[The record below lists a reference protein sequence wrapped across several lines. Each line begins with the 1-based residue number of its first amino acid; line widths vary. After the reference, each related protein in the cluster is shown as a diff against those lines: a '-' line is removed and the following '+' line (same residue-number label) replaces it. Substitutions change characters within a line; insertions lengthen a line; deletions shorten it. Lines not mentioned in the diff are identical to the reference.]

1 MTSSQPHY
9 LPRRELT
16 LFDTTS
22 IIVGIIIGS
31 GIYETVPRIAAAVNG
46 PSVFL
51 AAWLLGGLFALVGS
65 LCYAELAA
73 AWPEEGGDYVFLT
86 RAFGRPLGFL
96 FAWTAFWVIRP
107 GSVGA
112 MAFVFANY
120 AARLGLGG
128 TALAL
133 ASSAVAVL
141 TVVNALGVRSG
152 KWTQNLLTVAKLGG
166 LVSVVVVGLL
176 WPLSEQPAQAT
187 EASGA
192 SGSGRSSSDTSGGF
206 GLAMILVLYAYGG
219 WNDMSY
225 VGAEVRDPA
234 RNIWRAL
241 LLGAGTVTAAYLLV
255 NVSFLRALGFRGVQ
269 QAQAVA
275 ADVMRLALGRH
286 AERAISALVCISAL
300 GAINGMLL
308 TGARIYFALGRRHSL
323 FRPLGRWNS
332 RFEAPVVSL
341 VAQAVIT
348 LSVMAGF
355 AHAAGTDGFDRM
367 VRFGL
372 PAFWF
377 FLLLVSV
384 CVFRLRRV
392 APDQPRPVRVPAYPF
407 TPLLFAAG
415 TAYMLY
421 ASLAYAWATRSA
433 EAWWSIGLMLTG
445 ALLACLESRIE
456 NPGKTGPPQT

>member
-1 MTSSQPHY
+1 MTASSQHPS

-31 GIYETVPRIAAAVNG
+31 GIYEAVPRIAAAVDS
-46 PSVFL
+46 PQVFL
-51 AAWLLGGLFALVGS
+51 ATWLLGGLFALMGS

-86 RAFGRPLGFL
+86 RAFGRPVGFL

-112 MAFVFANY
+112 MAFVFAKY
-120 AARLGLGG
+120 AGRVGLGG
-128 TALAL
+128 PALFW

-141 TVVNALGVRSG
+141 TVVNVLGVRSG

-166 LVSVVVVGLL
+166 LAAVVAVGLL
-176 WPLSEQPAQAT
+176 WPCGGEQAAGLPGHVG
-187 EASGA
+187 EA
-192 SGSGRSSSDTSGGF
+192 GSNF

-225 VGAEVRDPA
+225 VGAEVRNPE
-234 RNIWRAL
+234 RNIFRAL
-241 LLGAGTVTAAYLLV
+241 LLGAGTVTAAYLMANLA
-255 NVSFLRALGFRGVQ
+255 FLQALGFRGVQ
-269 QAQAVA
+269 RAEAVA
-275 ADVMRLALGRH
+275 ADVVRLALGRH
-286 AERAISALVCISAL
+286 AERAISALICISAL

-308 TGARIYFALGRRHSL
+308 TGARIYFALGQRHAL
-323 FRPLGRWNS
+323 FRPLGRWNERLQS
-332 RFEAPVVSL
+332 PVASL
-341 VAQAVIT
+341 VAQAAVT

-355 AHAAGTDGFDRM
+355 AHAAGSDGFDRM

-377 FLLLVSV
+377 FLLLVSAS
-384 CVFRLRRV
+384 VFWLRRT
-392 APDQPRPVRVPAYPF
+392 APRQPRPVCVPAYPF

-421 ASLAYAWATRSA
+421 ASVAYAWATRSA
-433 EAWWSIGLMLTG
+433 EAWWSI
-445 ALLACLESRIE
+445 ALLLAGAVLACWEARPAGRDGNSRQASGAAE
-456 NPGKTGPPQT
+456 RPV

>member
-1 MTSSQPHY
+1 MTSSQPRH

-31 GIYETVPRIAAAVNG
+31 GIYETVPRIAAAVSG
-46 PSVFL
+46 PPVFL
-51 AAWLLGGLFALVGS
+51 ATWLLGGLFALVGS
-65 LCYAELAA
+65 LCYAELGA
-73 AWPEEGGDYVFLT
+73 AWPEEGGDYVYLT

-120 AARLGLGG
+120 AGRLGLGG

-141 TVVNALGVRSG
+141 TGVNALGVRSG
-152 KWTQNLLTVAKLGG
+152 KWTQNLLTIAKLGG
-166 LVSVVVVGLL
+166 LASVVVVGLL
-176 WPLSEQPAQAT
+176 WPLSQQPAHGA
-187 EASGA
+187 EAGTGT
-192 SGSGRSSSDTSGGF
+192 SGSF

-219 WNDMSY
+219 WNEMSY

-241 LLGAGTVTAAYLLV
+241 LLGAGTVTAVYLLV
-255 NVSFLRALGFRGVQ
+255 NVAFLRALGFRGVQ

-275 ADVMRLALGRH
+275 ADVMRLALGQH

-308 TGARIYFALGRRHSL
+308 TGARIYFALGRQHIL

-341 VAQAVIT
+341 VAQAAIT
-348 LSVMAGF
+348 LLVMAGF
-355 AHAAGTDGFDRM
+355 AHAGGTDGFDRM

-377 FLLLVSV
+377 FLLLVSL
-384 CVFRLRRV
+384 CMFRLRRV
-392 APDQPRPVRVPAYPF
+392 APEQPRPVRVPAYPF

-415 TAYMLY
+415 TAYMLF
-421 ASLAYAWATRSA
+421 ASLAHAWATRSS

-445 ALLACLESRIE
+445 ALLACLEGRIE
-456 NPGKTGPPQT
+456 NSGKAAPPQT

>member
-1 MTSSQPHY
+1 MTSSQPHHQ
-9 LPRRELT
+9 PRRELT

-31 GIYETVPRIAAAVNG
+31 GIYETVPRIAGAVSS
-46 PSVFL
+46 PPVFL
-51 AAWLLGGLFALVGS
+51 ATWLLGGLFAFVGS

-86 RAFGRPLGFL
+86 RAFGRPVGFL

-120 AARLGLGG
+120 AGRLGLGG
-128 TALAL
+128 TPLAL
-133 ASSAVAVL
+133 AASAVAVL

-152 KWTQNLLTVAKLGG
+152 KWTQNLLTIAKLGG
-166 LVSVVVVGLL
+166 LALVVVVGLL
-176 WPLSEQPAQAT
+176 WPLGAQPAQGAG
-187 EASGA
+187 ADSGTLSSGM
-192 SGSGRSSSDTSGGF
+192 SGSF

-225 VGAEVRDPA
+225 VGAEVREPA

-241 LLGAGTVTAAYLLV
+241 LLGAGIVTAAYLLV
-255 NVSFLRALGFRGVQ
+255 NLAFLRALGFRGVQ
-269 QAQAVA
+269 QAHAVA
-275 ADVMRLALGRH
+275 ADVMKLALGRH

-308 TGARIYFALGRRHSL
+308 TGARIYFALGQRHSL

-332 RFEAPVVSL
+332 RFEAPLVSL
-341 VAQAVIT
+341 VAQGAIT

-377 FLLLVSV
+377 FLLLVSI
-384 CVFRLRRV
+384 CVFRLRCV
-392 APDQPRPVRVPAYPF
+392 APEQPRPVRVPAYPI

-415 TAYMLY
+415 TGYMLY
-421 ASLAYAWATRSA
+421 ASLKYAWDTRSP

-445 ALLACLESRIE
+445 ALLACLETRIE
-456 NPGKTGPPQT
+456 NSSKTTPPQT

>member
-1 MTSSQPHY
+1 MTSSQPHHA

-31 GIYETVPRIAAAVNG
+31 GIYEAAPRIAGAVSS
-46 PSVFL
+46 PAVFL
-51 AAWLLGGLFALVGS
+51 ATWLVGGAFALVGS

-112 MAFVFANY
+112 MAFVFTNY
-120 AARLGLGG
+120 AGRLGLGG
-128 TALAL
+128 APIVL
-133 ASSAVAVL
+133 ASSAVTVL
-141 TVVNALGVRSG
+141 TLVNALGVRSG

-166 LVSVVVVGLL
+166 LSVVVVVGLL
-176 WPLSEQPAQAT
+176 FQGGHVAIRSLDSAERQA
-187 EASGA
+187 GN
-192 SGSGRSSSDTSGGF
+192 F

-225 VGAEVRDPA
+225 VGAEVRHPE

-241 LLGAGTVTAAYLLV
+241 VLGAGTVTAAYLLV
-255 NVSFLRALGFRGVQ
+255 NLAFLNALGFQGVQ

-308 TGARIYFALGRRHSL
+308 TGARIYYAMGQRHPL
-323 FRPLGRWNS
+323 FRPLGRWS
-332 RFEAPVVSL
+332 GRFQAPVVSL
-341 VAQAVIT
+341 VSQAVVT
-348 LSVMAGF
+348 LSVMVGF
-355 AHAAGTDGFDRM
+355 AHAAGRDGFDRM

-384 CVFRLRRV
+384 CVFRLRQV
-392 APDQPRPVRVPAYPF
+392 APQQPRPVRVPAYPF
-407 TPLLFAAG
+407 TPMLFAAG
-415 TAYMLY
+415 TCYMLY
-421 ASLAYAWATRSA
+421 ASLSYAWTTRSA
-433 EAWWSIGLMLTG
+433 EAWWSIGLMLAG
-445 ALLACLESRIE
+445 AILAVWEPFSKGYRVRDTRRE
-456 NPGKTGPPQT
+456 PSA